1 MILSFL
7 DYYEIAIS
15 PLHRFT
21 LLLYAFNLIRLFVGF

>member
-1 MILSFL
+1 MILLFL
-7 DYYEIAIS
+7 DYYEITIS